1 MRQGLFDFRAGASL
15 KLGVWF
21 LCHSGS
27 LWSATSTKAPSVCRQ
42 FQDSVP
48 MAETGPGEMV
58 TEGRVTL
65 WVGGQPRDT
74 AAFRLLDL
82 WNPQV
87 WVKGS
92 PATGEG
98 RTATDPGSLACKTQR
113 LPEACGP
120 ASCAAGSSCT
130 LSPQAA
136 RPPTAGSIFP
146 GPAHVVRGQRCSG
159 RGRAGRQEQPGR
171 GRGWGHTSREWRE
184 KSLQAERPLCTLDVH
199 RPASHIPPQLCTRSA
214 NYPAIHRSSR
224 PADTCTVLRVCAW
237 GTALCLAWSC

>member
-1 MRQGLFDFRAGASL
+1 
-15 KLGVWF
+15 
-21 LCHSGS
+21 
-27 LWSATSTKAPSVCRQ
+27 
-42 FQDSVP
+42 

-92 PATGEG
+92 PASGDV
-98 RTATDPGSLACKTQR
+98 RRATDPGSLACKTQR

>member
-1 MRQGLFDFRAGASL
+1 M

-199 RPASHIPPQLCTRSA
+199 RPASHLPPQLCTRSA
-214 NYPAIHRSSR
+214 NYPAIHRSSW

-237 GTALCLAWSC
+237 GTALCLAWSW